1 MISDEA
7 PAMLNRLKALSLL
20 APDALILT
28 PVADS
33 DVLVAHKNG
42 TDMWRTC
49 HHERECSKAGR
60 FDAGREKLADY
71 VGWI

>member
-1 MISDEA
+1 MMISDEA

-20 APDALILT
+20 APEALIPT

-42 TDMWRTC
+42 TDSGTVEWLTLFA
-49 HHERECSKAGR
+49 HE
-60 FDAGREKLADY
+60 DA
-71 VGWI
+71 